1 MRKIKLQMAILSHL
15 SDAQLLAGMEGREDR
30 AKQEINFAI
39 TALDRHPDEMKD
51 DLELTKI
58 RLNKALE
65 LGEDASDQI
74 NQAKKNIM
82 ENFSD
87 LELSTD
93 DLDAIF
99 YENA

>member
-1 MRKIKLQMAILSHL
+1 MKIKLQTAILSHL
-15 SDAQLLAGMEGREDR
+15 SDAQTLMEFEGREDR

-74 NQAKKNIM
+74 NQAKINIM
-82 ENFSD
+82 RNFSD
-87 LELSTD
+87 LELSTY

>member
-1 MRKIKLQMAILSHL
+1 MKIKLQIAILSHL
-15 SDAQLLAGMEGREDR
+15 SDAQTLMEFEGREER
-30 AKQEINFAI
+30 SKQEINFAI

-58 RLNKALE
+58 RLNEALE
-65 LGEDASDQI
+65 LREDASYQI
-74 NQAKKNIM
+74 NQAKINIM
-82 ENFSD
+82 RSFSD

-93 DLDAIF
+93 DLDAVF

>member
-1 MRKIKLQMAILSHL
+1 MQIKLRIAIISHL
-15 SDAQLLAGMEGREDR
+15 SDAQALMGFEGKEDE

-39 TALDRHPDEMKD
+39 TALERYPDEMKD
-51 DLELTKI
+51 DLELTNI
-58 RLNKALE
+58 RLNKALQ

-82 ENFSD
+82 ENFGN

>member
-1 MRKIKLQMAILSHL
+1 MTKIKLQIAILSHL
-15 SDAQLLAGMEGREDR
+15 SDAQTLMSFEGKEERSR
-30 AKQEINFAI
+30 QEINFAI
-39 TALDRHPDEMKD
+39 TALDRYPDEMKD

-65 LGEDASDQI
+65 LGEDASDEI

-82 ENFSD
+82 ENFTD

-99 YENA
+99 YNA

>member
-1 MRKIKLQMAILSHL
+1 MKIKLQIAILSHL
-15 SDAQLLAGMEGREDR
+15 SDAQTLMEFEGREER
-30 AKQEINFAI
+30 SKQEINFAI

-82 ENFSD
+82 RSFSD

>member
-15 SDAQLLAGMEGREDR
+15 SDAQTLMEFEGREER
-30 AKQEINFAI
+30 SKQEINFAI

-51 DLELTKI
+51 DLEITKI